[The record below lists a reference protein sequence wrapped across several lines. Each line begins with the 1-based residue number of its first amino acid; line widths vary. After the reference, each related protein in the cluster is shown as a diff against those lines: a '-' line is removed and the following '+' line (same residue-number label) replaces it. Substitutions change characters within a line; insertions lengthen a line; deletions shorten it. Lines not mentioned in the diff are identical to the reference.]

1 MESVIGQG
9 VIKELKKYIKKYN
22 PKNIYI
28 ITDDIVNKLY
38 INDLIEIIK
47 DFNYHVYVIP
57 NGEQAKN
64 FDTVTSIYDHLIE
77 NNMDR
82 NTLILSFGGG
92 VVGDITGFVAAT
104 YKRGLK
110 YIQIP
115 TTLLAQV
122 DSSFG
127 GKVGINYKNY
137 KNIIGS
143 FYLPEIIVVDIE
155 FLKTLDKR
163 QITCGLAEVLKYG
176 LIYDYDFFKFVS
188 CNINRIYS
196 LDSEILLKIVNR
208 AIEIK
213 VKIVDKDLYDK
224 GIRQIL
230 NFGHTI
236 GHSIESYYDFSKF
249 NHGESVILGMIYE
262 SFIAKEMGLIDERY
276 FNEIYGVL
284 KSIVAPINFK
294 GDEIGKLY
302 EIMKNDK
309 KNIDNNIGF
318 ILPVGRGKVDLFTNV
333 DEKIIFESL
342 KGEWI

>member
-1 MESVIGQG
+1 MKSIIGQG
-9 VIKELKKYIKKYN
+9 VLRQLNEYLERLKAEN
-22 PKNIYI
+22 VYI
-28 ITDDIVNKLY
+28 ITDDIVNRLY
-38 INDLIEIIK
+38 IDDLIEIIK
-47 DFNYHVYVIP
+47 NCNYHVYVIP
-57 NGEQAKN
+57 NGEKSKSL
-64 FDTVTSIYDHLIE
+64 DTVTSIYDHLIE
-77 NNMDR
+77 SNIDR

-92 VVGDITGFVAAT
+92 VVGDIAGFVAAT

-236 GHSIESYYDFSKF
+236 GHSIESYYDFSKY

-262 SFIAKEMGLIDERY
+262 SFIAKELGLIDDIY
-276 FNEIYGVL
+276 FSQIYEIL
-284 KSIVAPINFK
+284 KSIVTPIKFNY
-294 GDEIGKLY
+294 DEIKKLHQ
-302 EIMKNDK
+302 IMKNDK
-309 KNIDNNIGF
+309 KNINKKIGF
-318 ILPVGRGKVDLFTNV
+318 ILPVDRGKVSLFTDV
-333 DEKIIFESL
+333 DERIIFKSL

>member
-1 MESVIGQG
+1 MKSIIGQG
-9 VIKELKKYIKKYN
+9 VLRQLNEYLERLKAEN
-22 PKNIYI
+22 VYI
-28 ITDDIVNKLY
+28 ITDDIVNRLY
-38 INDLIEIIK
+38 IDDLIEIIK
-47 DFNYHVYVIP
+47 NCNYHVYVIP
-57 NGEQAKN
+57 NGEKSKSL
-64 FDTVTSIYDHLIE
+64 DTVTSIYDHLIE
-77 NNMDR
+77 SNIDR

-92 VVGDITGFVAAT
+92 VVGDIAGFVAAT

-196 LDSEILLKIVNR
+196 LDFEILLKIVKR

-236 GHSIESYYDFSKF
+236 GHSIESYYDFSKY

-262 SFIAKEMGLIDERY
+262 SFIAKELGLIDDIY
-276 FNEIYGVL
+276 FSQIYEIL
-284 KSIVAPINFK
+284 KSIVTPIKFNY
-294 GDEIGKLY
+294 DEIKKLHQ
-302 EIMKNDK
+302 IMKNDK
-309 KNIDNNIGF
+309 KNINKKIGF
-318 ILPVGRGKVDLFTNV
+318 ILPVDRGKVSLFTDV
-333 DEKIIFESL
+333 DERIIFKSL